1 MMHGFLN
8 SAADWV
14 VLGRNISLALKL
26 ADAGYD
32 VWLGNARGSTYS
44 KNHISLNPKSDK
56 FWNYG

>member
-1 MMHGFLN
+1 MHGFLN

-14 VLGRNISLALKL
+14 VLGRNISLGLKL

-32 VWLGNARGSTYS
+32 VWIGNARGNTYS
-44 KNHISLNPKSDK
+44 KNHISLSPKSDK